1 MEKNIIS
8 NQIANAVNEL
18 KETIKNAIA
27 ELKETISENLET
39 LSSVKENLAV
49 AHSELDAI
57 VDIADTLAVDMSTL
71 TEESLESLND
81 LETVL
86 EIIDPDNFGY
96 DEDEDE
102 EYIEIEDEDGD
113 VEKVYVE

>member
-1 MEKNIIS
+1 M
-8 NQIANAVNEL
+8 
-18 KETIKNAIA
+18 
-27 ELKETISENLET
+27 
-39 LSSVKENLAV
+39 
-49 AHSELDAI
+49 D
-57 VDIADTLAVDMSTL
+57 TL
-71 TEESLESLND
+71 TEETLESLND

-96 DEDEDE
+96 DEIEEE